1 MPATGAAPLVL
12 YIEDEPVNAL
22 LVEHIMALR
31 PQCRL
36 RIAEDGESGLALAR
50 SELPALV
57 LIDLNLPGI
66 SGHEVLA
73 RLRADPRTRGLRCI
87 ALTADAMPD
96 NVERARSSGFD
107 GFWSKPIEIHTFLRR
122 LDELLAREQSPP
134 VHDVEQAG

>member
-1 MPATGAAPLVL
+1 MPAAQAPLVL

-36 RIAEDGESGLALAR
+36 CIAEDGESGLALAR
-50 SELPALV
+50 RELPAVV

-73 RLRADPRTRGLRCI
+73 QLRADPRTRGLCCV

-96 NVERARSSGFD
+96 NVERARASGFD
-107 GFWSKPIEIHTFLRR
+107 DFWSKPIEVHPFLRG
-122 LDELLAREQSPP
+122 LDQMLA
-134 VHDVEQAG
+134 QAQDAAA